1 MTPLTKAVDNPLV
14 AGSNLKVSIEGM
26 AKQKE
31 LFVNEEV
38 VADAKVDLQP
48 PPMYKVV
55 LNNDDYTP
63 MDFVVEVLQRF
74 FAMDL
79 DKATQVMLSVHY
91 SGKGIC
97 GVFTAE
103 IAETKVVQ
111 VNTYARK
118 NEHPLLCTMEK
129 A

>member
-1 MTPLTKAVDNPLV
+1 
-14 AGSNLKVSIEGM
+14 M

-38 VADAKVDLQP
+38 AQDSKVDVQP

-74 FAMDL
+74 FGMDL

>member
-1 MTPLTKAVDNPLV
+1 
-14 AGSNLKVSIEGM
+14 M

-38 VADAKVDLQP
+38 ADDTRVEVQP

-74 FAMDL
+74 FAMDM

-118 NEHPLLCTMEK
+118 HEHPLLCTMEK